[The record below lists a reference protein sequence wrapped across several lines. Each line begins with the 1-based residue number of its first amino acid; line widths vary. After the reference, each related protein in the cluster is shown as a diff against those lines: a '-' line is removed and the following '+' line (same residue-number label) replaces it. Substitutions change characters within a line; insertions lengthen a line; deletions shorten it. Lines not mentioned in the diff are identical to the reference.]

1 MNVFSAF
8 LLHKKGLMFRKA
20 ALFGIFVLLL
30 TILVNGSANEMVESK
45 KPQSEESLYFVF
57 LKYIKSLDE
66 VDRLVPPHVDFL
78 KQCYEEDA
86 FIFSGPQQ
94 PRVGGLILSKND
106 SLEAVWAQLK
116 RDPFYENEIADI
128 TVIEFIPR
136 LYDDRFACFAKKEIN
151 TSKQILI
158 DHEKTMFVID
168 LHYIVPLEQVDAL
181 LPQHREYLL
190 EGYQRREFIC
200 SGPKQPRTGGII
212 LANARSLEELWTV
225 IKTDPFYIHQAAEF
239 TVTEFKPWMH
249 DVRFSCFMTE
259 Q

>member
-1 MNVFSAF
+1 
-8 LLHKKGLMFRKA
+8 MFRKVT
-20 ALFGIFVLLL
+20 LFGIFVLLL
-30 TILVNGSANEMVESK
+30 TVVANGSANETGETK
-45 KPQSEESLYFVF
+45 KTQSEESLYFVI
-57 LKYIKSLDE
+57 LKYIKPLDE

-78 KQCYEEDA
+78 KECYEEDA

-106 SLEAVWAQLK
+106 TLEALWSQLK

-128 TVIEFIPR
+128 RVIEFIPR

-158 DHEKTMFVID
+158 DDEKTMFVID
-168 LHYIVPLEQVDAL
+168 LNYIVPLDQVDAL
-181 LPQHREYLL
+181 LPQHRDYLL
-190 EGYQRREFIC
+190 DCYQRHEFIC
-200 SGPKQPRTGGII
+200 SGPKLPRTGGII
-212 LANARSLEELWTV
+212 LANMHSLEEVWAL
-225 IKTDPFYIHQAAEF
+225 IKTDPFYIHQAAEY
-239 TVTEFKPWMH
+239 TVTLFKPWMH